1 MPNHKQRRA
10 DEVNAAL
17 QTGLTLIENK
27 VRKVP
32 IESNVVMPDDLVSI
46 MRLVSALAEIGASL
60 VESFDAD
67 AESVIDMLRMKAME
81 ATS

>member
-1 MPNHKQRRA
+1 MPNHN
-10 DEVNAAL
+10 EVNAAL

-27 VRKVP
+27 VRKLP
-32 IESNVVMPDDLVSI
+32 IDSNVVMPDDLVSI